1 MADSQHPRVFIS
13 YRHVEAV
20 GTAGAA
26 DFNARH
32 IAWVEEFARDLGALG
47 VEPVLD
53 ARLRLLFGGMFDSDP
68 KTEPAI
74 ANMAL
79 ASIAVCHAFLPI
91 VTPGWVERIGYKNF
105 EAQQSWQ
112 DGYVMEEW
120 QQAAAMAGA
129 GQIEILPVF
138 RHGGLENSLNLP
150 FVRKTGIVFAFEDD
164 APYEQNIGLLADYLH
179 NQRAVKR
186 PAIDMSLRDW
196 MLEFL
201 RRLNEA

>member
-1 MADSQHPRVFIS
+1 MADTQHPRVFIS
-13 YRHVEAV
+13 YRHVEAT
-20 GTAGAA
+20 GTAGAD

-32 IAWVEEFARDLGALG
+32 IAWVEQFARDLGTLG

-53 ARLRLLFGGMFDSDP
+53 ARLRLLFGGMFDTDP
-68 KTEPAI
+68 KTQPAI

-79 ASIAVCHAFLPI
+79 ASIGVCHAFLPI
-91 VTPGWVERIGYKNF
+91 VTPGWVERIGYANF
-105 EAQQSWQ
+105 EAQGSWQ
-112 DGYVMEEW
+112 DGYVLDEW

-138 RHGGLENSLNLP
+138 RHGGLENALNLP
-150 FVRKTGIVFAFEDD
+150 LVRKAGIVFAFEDD
-164 APYEQNIGLLADYLH
+164 APYEQNIGLLAEYLH
-179 NQRAVKR
+179 NKRAVKR

-201 RRLNEA
+201 QRPNED